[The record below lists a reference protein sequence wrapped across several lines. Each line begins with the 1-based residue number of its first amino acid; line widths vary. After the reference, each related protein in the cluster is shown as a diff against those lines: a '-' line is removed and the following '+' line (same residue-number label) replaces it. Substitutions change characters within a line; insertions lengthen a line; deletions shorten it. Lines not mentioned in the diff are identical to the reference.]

1 MNTKE
6 FLKAIADA
14 NGPSGQ
20 EYEASAVVASG
31 FSPWVD
37 MVETDRMGNVYGI
50 KEPTEQKENVPTIL
64 IDAHVDEIALMVKD
78 ITDEGYLFVHQAG
91 GFDPRTLLAQD
102 VIIHGRQQVMGIVAA
117 KSNAIQ
123 SPDETK
129 KVLPLGELMID
140 TGLPVEQVRALVR
153 IGDRATI
160 RRETVDLMGDCVTG
174 KALDDRAGIA
184 VMYACAQ
191 ELKKMRHEARV
202 IFQSSVQEETTGLG
216 ARVGVHK
223 WTPDFAIAIDV
234 GFGMT
239 PEVSVEDGLEMGKG
253 PGVSLG
259 SNTHRKLYQMLLDTA
274 KSYKIPT
281 QIELTPTGSG
291 TNGQPM
297 QIVRQGVPVAVLSL
311 PLRYMHTSVETIRMD
326 DVEATGQLLARF
338 IADCTWEKR
347 EELLCYETN

>member
-20 EYEASAVVASG
+20 EIEASAVVASG

-37 MVETDRMGNVYGI
+37 SVETDRMGNVYAV
-50 KEPTEQKENVPTIL
+50 KEPTESSENAPIIL

-78 ITDEGYLFVHQAG
+78 ITDEGYLYVHQAG
-91 GFDPRTLLAQD
+91 GFDPRTLLAQE
-102 VIIHGRQQVMGIVAA
+102 VVIHGRQQVMGIIAA

-123 SPDETK
+123 APDEAEK
-129 KVLPLGELMID
+129 ILPLGELMID
-140 TGLPVEQVRALVR
+140 TGLPVEQVRILIRV
-153 IGDRATI
+153 GDRATI
-160 RRETVDLMGDCVTG
+160 RREAIDLMGDCVTG

-191 ELKKMRHEARV
+191 ELKKLRHEARV

-216 ARVGVHK
+216 ARIGVHK
-223 WTPDFAIAIDV
+223 WQPDFAIAVDV

-253 PGVSLG
+253 PGISLG
-259 SNTHRKLYQMLLDTA
+259 SNTHRKLYQMMLDTG
-274 KSYKIPT
+274 KEYQIPT
-281 QIELTPTGSG
+281 QLELTPTGSG

-297 QIVRQGVPVAVLSL
+297 QIVRQGVPVAVISL
-311 PLRYMHTSVETIRMD
+311 PLRYMHTSVETIRMK
-326 DVEATGQLLARF
+326 DVDLTGQLLARF
-338 IADCTWEKR
+338 IADMTEEKK

>member
-6 FLKAIADA
+6 FLQAIANA

-37 MVETDRMGNVYGI
+37 SVETDRMGNVYAV
-50 KEPTEQKENVPTIL
+50 KEPTESSENPPIIL
-64 IDAHVDEIALMVKD
+64 IDAHVDEIALMIKD
-78 ITDEGYLFVHQAG
+78 ITDEGYLYVHQAG
-91 GFDPRTLLAQD
+91 GFDPRTLLAQE
-102 VIIHGRQQVMGIVAA
+102 VVIHGRQEVIGIVAA

-123 SPDETK
+123 APDEK
-129 KVLPLGELMID
+129 EKVLPLGELMID
-140 TGLPVEQVRALVR
+140 TGLSMEQVRTLIR

-160 RRETVDLMGDCVTG
+160 RRETMDLMGDCVTG

-191 ELKKMRHEARV
+191 ELKKLRHEARV
-202 IFQSSVQEETTGLG
+202 IFQASVQEETTALG
-216 ARVGVHK
+216 ASVGVNK
-223 WTPDFAIAIDV
+223 WRPDFAIAVDV

-253 PGVSLG
+253 PGISLG
-259 SNTHRKLYQMLLDTA
+259 SNSHRKLYHMLLDTA
-274 KSYKIPT
+274 KAYQIPT
-281 QIELTPTGSG
+281 QLELTPTGSG

-297 QIVRQGVPVAVLSL
+297 QMVRQGVPVAVISL
-311 PLRYMHTSVETIRMD
+311 PLRYMHTSVETIRMK
-326 DVEATGQLLARF
+326 DVDLTAQLLARL
-338 IADCTWEKR
+338 IVDLTGEKK

>member
-20 EYEASAVVASG
+20 EYEASAVIASG

-37 MVETDRMGNVYGI
+37 QVETDRMGNVYAV
-50 KEPTEQKENVPTIL
+50 KEPTEKKDKVPTIL
-64 IDAHVDEIALMVKD
+64 IDAHVDEIALMIKD
-78 ITDEGYLFVHQAG
+78 ITEEGFLYVHQVG
-91 GFDPRTLLAQD
+91 GFDPRTLLAQE
-102 VIIHGRQQVMGIVAA
+102 VVIHGRQQVIGIIAA

-123 SPDETK
+123 SPEETK

-140 TGLPVEQVRALVR
+140 TGLPADQVKALIRV
-153 IGDRATI
+153 GDRATI
-160 RRETVDLMGDCVTG
+160 RREATDLLGDWVTG

-184 VMYACAQ
+184 AMFACAQ
-191 ELKKMRHEARV
+191 ELKKLRHEARV

-223 WTPDFAIAIDV
+223 WQPDFAIAIDV

-239 PEVSVEDGLEMGKG
+239 PEVSVEDGIEMGKG
-253 PGVSLG
+253 PAISLG

-274 KSYKIPT
+274 KTYQLPN
-281 QIELTPTGSG
+281 QLELTPTGSG

-297 QIVRQGVPVAVLSL
+297 QIVRQGVPVAVISL
-311 PLRYMHTSVETIRMD
+311 PLRYMHTSVETIRMA
-326 DVEATGQLLARF
+326 DVEATGQLLARM
-338 IADCTWEKR
+338 IADLTWEKR